1 MALIRTAFWS
11 TGLALGLGLC
21 LHAGGC
27 ASMSSSSSVSLSE
40 IDKVFLS
47 AAGSWDL
54 NRDDIVTCVEWAT
67 YGAQL
72 FDAADKGK
80 KGFVTLQEFE
90 RVSRTDHMFK
100 VANFKYYDAD
110 KDGKVTR
117 TEFIDKVNP
126 AFLYADKDKDC
137 RLTTEELQMSRNLGR
152 SDTAPKPMIAPP
164 PSTTQTH

>member
-1 MALIRTAFWS
+1 
-11 TGLALGLGLC
+11 
-21 LHAGGC
+21 
-27 ASMSSSSSVSLSE
+27 MSSSNSVSLSDT
-40 IDKVFLS
+40 DKVFLS

-72 FDAADKGK
+72 FDAADKGR
-80 KGFVTLQEFE
+80 KGFVTPQEFE
-90 RVSRTDHMFK
+90 RIAGTDHMFK

-126 AFLYADKDKDC
+126 AFFYADKDKDC

-152 SDTAPKPMIAPP
+152 SDSAPKPMIVPP
-164 PSTTQTH
+164 PSTTSGR

>member
-1 MALIRTAFWS
+1 MALIRTAFRN

-21 LHAGGC
+21 VYMGGC
-27 ASMSSSSSVSLSE
+27 ASMSSSNTVSLTE
-40 IDKVFLS
+40 IDKVFLQ

-80 KGFVTLQEFE
+80 KGFVTPQEFE
-90 RVSRTDHMFK
+90 RIAGTDHMFK

-117 TEFIDKVNP
+117 SEFIDKVNP
-126 AFLYADKDKDC
+126 AFFYADKDKDC
-137 RLTTEELQMSRNLGR
+137 KLTTEEMQMARTLGR
-152 SDTAPKPMIAPP
+152 SDTAPKPMIVPP